1 MKNYLD
7 NLTEKETPLI
17 MSLKREERKNKILLS
32 EKAITISNALIESQ
46 LLPIV
51 SSSLQMYLPR
61 LNEEDMEKLTQYLNW
76 SSKRKKLELLEF
88 LNFRKC
94 ITYQ

>member
-1 MKNYLD
+1 
-7 NLTEKETPLI
+7 
-17 MSLKREERKNKILLS
+17 MSFNHEEQKNKILLS
-32 EKAITISNALIESQ
+32 EKAITISDALLESQ

-51 SSSLQMYLPR
+51 SSSLQMYLPQ
-61 LNEEDMEKLTQYLNW
+61 LNKGDMEKLTQYLNW

-94 ITYQ
+94 ITYY